1 MRSSTAYTALW
12 PTLTSDAEL
21 ENLAS
26 SSNGVLE
33 ELLYP
38 ASQLIIRKAPPQ
50 VTSAFFGSDFVTVSK
65 TEDCPWAV
73 LKPDVFAAIMDH
85 FSSGEPLFTDASAA
99 ASDTAINDDDTEV
112 S

>member
-1 MRSSTAYTALW
+1 
-12 PTLTSDAEL
+12 
-21 ENLAS
+21 
-26 SSNGVLE
+26 
-33 ELLYP
+33 
-38 ASQLIIRKAPPQ
+38 

-112 S
+112 KLHKRWYCKTCQSVPTVSEEFDSVSLFLSWLACQPGR